1 MPTDSALILRLKN
14 KEELA
19 LSMLYDKYSA
29 AIYGVILRMIKQEEL
44 AQDLLQ
50 ETFLTVWNQSYR
62 YDDTKGSFYTWVY
75 RIARNKT
82 LNQIRSQKNII
93 QTEDLSVYIDKKE
106 EENDLL
112 DFSKLNGSIE
122 KLEPHHRKAIDLV
135 YFKGYTH
142 REAYKEMEVPLGT
155 FKSYV
160 RQALKVLK
168 EKHNFLI
175 AIFYSIFNAL

>member
-1 MPTDSALILRLKN
+1 MPTDTALILRLKN

-29 AIYGVILRMIKQEEL
+29 AIYGVILRMIKKEEI
-44 AQDLLQ
+44 AEDLLQ
-50 ETFLTVWNQSYR
+50 ETFLTVWNQSHR
-62 YDDTKGSFYTWVY
+62 YDEAKGSFYTWVY

-82 LNQIRSQKNII
+82 LNQLRRQKNVI
-93 QTEDLSVYIDKKE
+93 QVEDLSVYTDKKE
-106 EENDLL
+106 EQNDLL
-112 DFSKLNGSIE
+112 DISNLNGSIE

-142 REAYKEMEVPLGT
+142 REANKEMEVPLGT
-155 FKSYV
+155 FKSYI

-168 EKHNFLI
+168 EKHKFFI
-175 AIFYSIFNAL
+175 AVFYSICNAL